1 MRVAIQACML
11 GLFAVAGCRGQET
24 AYVEKSALSSA
35 HATQAAAADERFVYV
50 VSNKRIAKL
59 DRATGSELALS
70 EGKAS
75 HLNNAIILGG
85 KIYSAHSNFPL
96 KPDQS
101 DIRVLDP
108 ETMKLEVFH
117 RFENP
122 PGSLTWVL
130 KRGSDWWCHFAGYG
144 TEKAKS
150 CLVRFDAGWKETGR
164 WAYPAELMKE
174 WGAMSLSGGVWL
186 GETLLATGHDKKVI
200 YRLTVPPPGAAVE
213 WIGVMASPFPGQGIA
228 ADPKTG
234 GLVGID
240 RKRKV
245 VIFAEMAR
253 QAAP

>member
-1 MRVAIQACML
+1 MLGAIHACML
-11 GLFAVAGCRGQET
+11 GLFVAAACDGQET
-24 AYVEKSALSSA
+24 GYVEKSALPSA
-35 HATQAAAADERFVYV
+35 HATQAAAADERFVYA
-50 VSNKRIAKL
+50 VSSTRVAKL
-59 DRATGSELALS
+59 DRATGAELALS

-75 HLNNAIILGG
+75 HLNSAVILGG

-96 KPDQS
+96 KPEQS

-122 PGSLTWVL
+122 PGSLTWAL
-130 KRGSDWWCHFAGYG
+130 KRQDGWWCHFAGYG

-164 WAYPAELMKE
+164 WASPAELMKD
-174 WGAMSLSGGVWL
+174 WGTMSLSGGIWQ

-200 YRLTVPPPGAAVE
+200 YRLKVPVPGNPVE
-213 WIGVMASPFPGQGIA
+213 WLGTMASPFPGQGIA

-253 QAAP
+253 PAQP